1 MYVSVNDKNEIKEVG
16 ISTNPLLTSLYINDE
31 ENPFNGWSNAKI
43 CCFKV
48 NVKDGIVTMMTPYV
62 DSISL
67 DVIDQ
72 LGKSTEV
79 NAGDISDNRQGL
91 TETFEATL
99 TNTDDVAINRQAIE
113 ELFEMITAESE
124 VK

>member
-1 MYVSVNDKNEIKEVG
+1 MTNKELEIRLINLENAFIQSQKNIVTTVEKADSTVSLDQRTSVNENNIK
-16 ISTNPLLTSLYINDE
+16 INTS
-31 ENPFNGWSNAKI
+31 
-43 CCFKV
+43 
-48 NVKDGIVTMMTPYV
+48 
-62 DSISL
+62 
-67 DVIDQ
+67 
-72 LGKSTEV
+72 
-79 NAGDISDNRQGL
+79 DISDNRDGL

>member
-1 MYVSVNDKNEIKEVG
+1 METERYPNNG
-16 ISTNPLLTSLYINDE
+16 IGDNTKKIDGNTS
-31 ENPFNGWSNAKI
+31 
-43 CCFKV
+43 
-48 NVKDGIVTMMTPYV
+48 
-62 DSISL
+62 
-67 DVIDQ
+67 
-72 LGKSTEV
+72 
-79 NAGDISDNRQGL
+79 DISDNRQGL

>member
-1 MYVSVNDKNEIKEVG
+1 MDLETRLINLENLVHAFIKSQSRTDDYKTADIKGCRQTEANNSED
-16 ISTNPLLTSLYINDE
+16 IKINA
-31 ENPFNGWSNAKI
+31 S
-43 CCFKV
+43 
-48 NVKDGIVTMMTPYV
+48 
-62 DSISL
+62 
-67 DVIDQ
+67 
-72 LGKSTEV
+72 
-79 NAGDISDNRQGL
+79 DISDNREGL

>member
-1 MYVSVNDKNEIKEVG
+1 MDLETRLINLENLVYSFIKSQSRTDDYKMADINGCRQTDSEQQTSIDVN
-16 ISTNPLLTSLYINDE
+16 TS
-31 ENPFNGWSNAKI
+31 
-43 CCFKV
+43 
-48 NVKDGIVTMMTPYV
+48 
-62 DSISL
+62 
-67 DVIDQ
+67 
-72 LGKSTEV
+72 
-79 NAGDISDNRQGL
+79 DISDNRQGL